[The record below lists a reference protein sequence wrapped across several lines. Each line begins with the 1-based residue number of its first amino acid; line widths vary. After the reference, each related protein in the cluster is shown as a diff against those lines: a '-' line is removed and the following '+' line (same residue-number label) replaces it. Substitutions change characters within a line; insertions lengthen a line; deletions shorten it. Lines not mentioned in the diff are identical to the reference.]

1 MNSSDR
7 ATVTLDL
14 QTGDTLSKLRDLRKA
29 LAELNARRLDFL
41 DQGLTGPAQVVERDM
56 SKIQTK
62 INKITSSID
71 TANRTLKRL
80 DQATPK
86 ELQHTIRL
94 LNKAINSGEIER
106 GSEKWNAYQRAVAEA
121 KAELARIYEEQRA
134 LGRSTSESASA
145 FGKAWGG
152 VSQVF
157 LGVKSAIQSVMGSL
171 SEYTQA
177 FASMDE
183 HMAAV
188 RKYTGMT
195 TEEVDDLN
203 VAFQNMDTRT
213 SREELNDLAADAGRL
228 GIQGKQAVLD
238 FVQAA
243 DLINIAL
250 GEDLGEDA
258 VKNIGKLADVFGDT
272 QRMGLK
278 QAMLS
283 TASTINELAQSSSAS
298 EPYLMEFA
306 SRLGGVGASAGMTQA
321 QLLGIAS
328 VMDQNKVNVEKGA
341 TAMQNILN
349 SLFAD
354 TAKMAKGAGLDVQ
367 QFSELLKKDANEALL
382 TFLEA
387 LNSKGGMDGIAPV
400 LKELG
405 MSGAGVTQT
414 LTTLAARTDQLR
426 STQEQAAAA
435 FAAGNSVVK
444 EAAVANDTAAAKL
457 EKAQNRLNDLRV
469 QLGGAVLPV
478 VVSCMDVMTK
488 AGTILQLLVQHIARN
503 ATTWAALTAAVVIYT
518 AAVKASQ
525 LQTAL
530 HTAATKALTAATKAL
545 TAAVAAKNAVVKVAT
560 ALALSLRIAYYAAT
574 GQAVALRAAQIAL
587 NRTMKANPYML
598 VASLLLAIGTAIAAL
613 ISKTRELSA
622 AEKERRR
629 TLQEIGDAERAANS
643 QIAEQKGRVEL
654 LSAIIRDNNRTLGER
669 RKALAELRNIVPG
682 YLGELTKEGKLIND
696 NKSAIDNYIK
706 SLRNMALQ
714 KAIQDKYTQ
723 AVKEEMDAQLAA
735 EAWERGARNRQSL
748 MRAQGDRGY
757 VEKSYMVDEKGSS
770 MTYKMKSENQTI
782 LDADNAKASQYR
794 AKQAAAAARR
804 STLENF
810 ARRNELDLTA
820 SNTNTPAEPTTTTNT
835 TSTTTTS
842 GGGNGKGGG
851 KDNTDPRAEEARK
864 MQEAAERQK
873 VEWQAMYQEGLMLHS
888 DYTEK
893 TLQLDIDTATKQ
905 RDLYKDGESE
915 RTKYEKA
922 RLDAEKSMADQK
934 QAWSMAEIA
943 TKEKAELAALRD
955 QYARGEI
962 TQKDYEQKCTDVK
975 LDALKRR
982 AKLAE
987 EYGNKEAAAEY
998 NAQYEA
1004 AQQDAAIERRKQYEA
1019 KVAALRQEYAQK
1031 SAEERMAIE
1040 LATLEAVYNA
1050 TDEAGN
1056 RISDMTEAQYKRIK
1070 ALIGLKYKG
1079 KGGEIDKE
1087 KQAGAERAL
1096 KMADYTG
1103 PRTGGGIGDGDFGF
1117 SGIAS
1122 AAYTIQ
1128 QQNEVYKNL
1137 ERLRQEDRISQQE
1150 YEAACTEMDKQ
1161 RYQNM
1166 AAVAEAAYAS
1176 VSAIMNSVSNLMQAN
1191 LAIEEKKIN
1200 RRYDAE
1206 IKAAGKNS
1214 KKAKKLE
1221 EQRQAELAKV
1231 KAKYA
1236 KKQAAAQ
1243 IAMAVAQTALN
1254 ALKAYAAMADIP
1266 VVGPALGAVAA
1277 ALAVAAGGIQIAT
1290 IKKQAEAQSEY
1301 YAGGF
1306 TGGNRYKQPAGVVH
1320 EGEFVANHQAVQNP
1334 AILPVLR
1341 LIDAAQRN
1349 NTVASLTADDVSR
1362 TLGAPAATAA
1372 ATTATASN
1380 TADTAA
1386 AAENTAVIA
1395 AGLRTDNATAADN
1408 GNATLARLNENLE
1421 RGIKAVVTIDGND
1434 GVAKNLERYNKLQR
1448 PL

>member
-1 MNSSDR
+1 MNSNDR

-14 QTGDTLSKLRDLRKA
+14 QTGDTLAKLRDLRKA

-41 DQGLTGPAQVVERDM
+41 DRGLEGPAQVVERDM
-56 SKIQTK
+56 SKIQAK

-80 DQATPK
+80 DEATPK

-106 GSEKWNAYQRAVAEA
+106 GSEKWNAYQRAVGEA

-134 LGRSTSESASA
+134 LGRSTTEAASA

-171 SEYTQA
+171 NEYTQA

-195 TEEVDDLN
+195 TEEVGDLN
-203 VAFQNMDTRT
+203 AAFQNMDTRT
-213 SREELNDLAADAGRL
+213 SREALNDLAADAGRL
-228 GIQGKQAVLD
+228 GIQGKQSVLD

-258 VKNIGKLADVFGDT
+258 VKNIGKLADVFGDS
-272 QRMGLK
+272 QRLGLK

-349 SLFAD
+349 ALFAD

-367 QFSELLKKDANEALL
+367 QFTALLKKDANEALL

-478 VVSCMDVMTK
+478 VVSCMDVITK
-488 AGTILQLLVQHIARN
+488 AGTVLQLLVQHIARN
-503 ATTWAALTAAVVIYT
+503 ATTWAALTAAVVLYT

-530 HTAATKALTAATKAL
+530 HTAATKAL

-587 NRTMKANPYML
+587 NATMKANPYML

-629 TLQEIGDAERAANS
+629 TLQEIGEAERSANA

-723 AVKEEMDAQLAA
+723 AVKKEMDAQLAA

-748 MRAQGDRGY
+748 MRAQGDKGY
-757 VEKSYMVDEKGSS
+757 VEQSYIVDEKGTS

-794 AKQAAAAARR
+794 QKQAAAASRR
-804 STLENF
+804 ATLENF

-820 SNTNTPAEPTTTTNT
+820 NNANTPAEPTTTTTN

-842 GGGNGKGGG
+842 GGDNGKGGG
-851 KDNTDPRAEEARK
+851 NDKTDPLAEEARK
-864 MQEAAERQK
+864 MQEAAERKK

-922 RLDAEKSMADQK
+922 RLDAEKRMADQK

-943 TKEKAELAALRD
+943 TNEKAELAALRD

-982 AKLAE
+982 AKLAK

-998 NAQYEA
+998 NDQYEA
-1004 AQQDAAIERRKQYEA
+1004 AQQDAAIERRKQYEE
-1019 KVAALRQEYAQK
+1019 KVAALRKEYAQK
-1031 SAEERMAIE
+1031 SAAERMAIE

-1050 TDEAGN
+1050 TDEEGN
-1056 RISDMTEAQYKRIK
+1056 RISEMTESQYKRLK
-1070 ALIGLKYKG
+1070 ALIALKYEG
-1079 KGGEIDKE
+1079 KGGEVDKE

-1096 KMADYTG
+1096 KMAEYK
-1103 PRTGGGIGDGDFGF
+1103 GGRSVGGMGDVDFGI
-1117 SGIAS
+1117 SGLAN
-1122 AAYTIQ
+1122 AAYNIQ
-1128 QQNEVYKNL
+1128 QQNEAYENL
-1137 ERLRQEDRISQQE
+1137 EKLRQQDLISQEE
-1150 YEAACTEMDKQ
+1150 Y
-1161 RYQNM
+1161 N
-1166 AAVAEAAYAS
+1166 AAVEALDEQRLGKMVELSQAAYSS
-1176 VSAIMNSVSNLMQAN
+1176 VSAIMNSVSGLMQAN
-1191 LAIEEKKIN
+1191 ASIEEKRIAKK
-1200 RRYDAE
+1200 YDAE

-1221 EQRQAELAKV
+1221 EQKQAEIAKV
-1231 KAKYA
+1231 RSKYA

-1254 ALKAYAAMADIP
+1254 ALKAYAAMADIK
-1266 VVGPALGAVAA
+1266 VVGPALGAIAA
-1277 ALAVAAGGIQIAT
+1277 AAAVAAGAIQIAT

-1408 GNATLARLNENLE
+1408 GNATLARLNENIE

>member
-14 QTGDTLSKLRDLRKA
+14 QTGDTLSKLRDLRNA
-29 LAELNARRLDFL
+29 LAELNAKKQAFI
-41 DQGLTGPAQVVERDM
+41 DQGLTGPAQGLDKDIY
-56 SKIQTK
+56 KIESQ
-62 INKITSSID
+62 INKMTSSIA
-71 TANRTLKRL
+71 TAERTLKRL
-80 DQATPK
+80 DQATPN
-86 ELQHTIRL
+86 ELKQTIRL

-106 GSEKWNAYQRAVAEA
+106 GSDKWNAYQRAVGEA
-121 KAELARIYEEQRA
+121 KAELARINEEQRA

-171 SEYTQA
+171 NEYTQA

-203 VAFQNMDTRT
+203 AAFQNMDTRT
-213 SREELNDLAADAGRL
+213 SREALNDLAADAGRL
-228 GIQGKQAVLD
+228 GIQGKQAVLE

-258 VKNIGKLADVFGDT
+258 VKNIGKLADVFGDS
-272 QRMGLK
+272 QRLGLK

-349 SLFAD
+349 ALFAD

-367 QFSELLKKDANEALL
+367 QFSALLKKDANEALL

-444 EAAVANDTAAAKL
+444 EAAVANDTASAKL

-478 VVSCMDVMTK
+478 VVSCMDVMIK
-488 AGTILQLLVQHIARN
+488 AGTVLQLLVQHIARN
-503 ATTWAALTAAVVIYT
+503 ATTWAALTAAVVLYT

-530 HTAATKALTAATKAL
+530 HTAATKALTAA
-545 TAAVAAKNAVVKVAT
+545 VAAKNAVVKVAT
-560 ALALSLRIAYYAAT
+560 ALAISLRIAYYAAT

-587 NRTMKANPYML
+587 NQTMKANPYML

-748 MRAQGDRGY
+748 MRAQGDSGY
-757 VEKSYMVDEKGSS
+757 KTVMTAIGPGQVVSGVEKTD
-770 MTYKMKSENQTI
+770 NQKA
-782 LDADNAKASQYR
+782 LDADNAKAAKYR
-794 AKQAAAAARR
+794 QQQAAAASRR
-804 STLENF
+804 ATYENF

-820 SNTNTPAEPTTTTNT
+820 NNANTPTEPTTTT
-835 TSTTTTS
+835 TTTTTTSS

-851 KDNTDPRAEEARK
+851 KDNTDPRAEDARK

-905 RDLYKDGESE
+905 RDLYKDGENE
-915 RTKYEKA
+915 RTKYEKQ
-922 RLDAEKSMADQK
+922 RLDAEKRMADQK

-943 TKEKAELAALRD
+943 TNEKAALAALRD

-982 AKLAE
+982 AKLAK
-987 EYGNKEAAAEY
+987 EYGNKEAEAEY

-1004 AQQDAAIERRKQYEA
+1004 AQQDAAIERRKQYEE
-1019 KVAALRQEYAQK
+1019 KVAALRKEYAQK

-1056 RISDMTEAQYKRIK
+1056 RISEMTEAQYKRIK
-1070 ALIGLKYKG
+1070 ALIGLKYEG

-1096 KMADYTG
+1096 KMAEYTG
-1103 PRTGGGIGDGDFGF
+1103 PRTGGGIGDGDFGI
-1117 SGIAS
+1117 SGLAS
-1122 AAYTIQ
+1122 AAYNIQ
-1128 QQNEVYKNL
+1128 KQNEAYENL
-1137 ERLRQEDRISQQE
+1137 EKLRQQDLISQEE
-1150 YEAACTEMDKQ
+1150 Y
-1161 RYQNM
+1161 N
-1166 AAVAEAAYAS
+1166 AAVEALDEQRLGKMVELSQAAYSS
-1176 VSAIMNSVSNLMQAN
+1176 VSAIMNSVSGLMQAN
-1191 LAIEEKKIN
+1191 ASIEEKRIAKK
-1200 RRYDAE
+1200 YDAE

-1221 EQRQAELAKV
+1221 EQKQAEIAKV
-1231 KAKYA
+1231 RSKYA

-1254 ALKAYAAMADIP
+1254 ALKAYAAMADIK
-1266 VVGPALGAVAA
+1266 VVGPALGAIAA
-1277 ALAVAAGGIQIAT
+1277 AAAVAAGAIQIAT

-1408 GNATLARLNENLE
+1408 GNATLARLNENIE

>member
-1 MNSSDR
+1 MNNTDR
-7 ATVTLDL
+7 TTVVLDL
-14 QTGDTLSKLRDLRKA
+14 QTGSSIPRLEELRKK
-29 LAELNARRLDFL
+29 LAELNEKRQALIRSHGDTTDVDKRIAKTETQLN
-41 DQGLTGPAQVVERDM
+41 R
-56 SKIQTK
+56 
-62 INKITSSID
+62 ITSSIESAD
-71 TANRTLKRL
+71 RALRRL
-80 DQATPK
+80 DKATPN
-86 ELQHTIRL
+86 ELKKTIRL
-94 LNKAINSGEIER
+94 LNNALNSGEIER
-106 GSEKWNAYQRAVAEA
+106 GSAKWEAYQKAVAAA
-121 KAELARIYEEQRA
+121 KAELSKINEEQKA
-134 LGRSTSESASA
+134 LARSGTESASA

-157 LGVKSAIQSVMGSL
+157 LAVKSALESAMGAVSG
-171 SEYTQA
+171 YVQA

-183 HMAAV
+183 HMAGV
-188 RKYTGMT
+188 RKYAGMT
-195 TEEVDDLN
+195 TAEVEDLN
-203 VAFQNMDTRT
+203 EAFKGMDTRT
-213 SREELNDLAADAGRL
+213 SREALNDLAADAGRL
-228 GIQGKQAVLD
+228 GLKGKDDVLA

-250 GEDLGEDA
+250 GKDLGEDA

-272 QRMGLK
+272 QRLGLK

-306 SRLGGVGASAGMTQA
+306 NRLGGVASASGMTQA
-321 QLLGIAS
+321 QIIGLAS

-341 TAMQNILN
+341 TAVQNIIN
-349 SLFAD
+349 ALFSD

-367 QFSELLKKDANEALL
+367 QFTQLLRTDANEALL
-382 TFLEA
+382 VFLEA
-387 LNSKGGMDGIAPV
+387 LNSKGGMAGIAPV
-400 LKELG
+400 LKELN

-414 LTTLAARTDQLR
+414 LTTLAARTQQLR
-426 STQEQAAAA
+426 DTQSEAAAA
-435 FAAGNSVVK
+435 FALGTSVAK

-469 QLGGAVLPV
+469 EVGSALLPV
-478 VVSCMDVMTK
+478 VVSMMDTLTK
-488 AGTILQLLVQHIARN
+488 AGAVLQIMVQHITRN

-525 LQTAL
+525 IQTAL
-530 HTAATKALTAATKAL
+530 HTAATKALTV
-545 TAAVAAKNAVVKVAT
+545 AVAAKNAVVKVAT

-587 NRTMKANPYML
+587 NATMKANPYML
-598 VASLLLAIGTAIAAL
+598 VASLLLAIGTAIGTL

-654 LSAIIRDNNRTLGER
+654 LSAIIRDNNRTLAER

-748 MRAQGDRGY
+748 MRAQGDSGY
-757 VEKSYMVDEKGSS
+757 KTVMTAIGPGQVVSGVEKTD
-770 MTYKMKSENQTI
+770 NQKL

-794 AKQAAAAARR
+794 QKQAAAASRR
-804 STLENF
+804 ATLENF

-820 SNTNTPAEPTTTTNT
+820 NNANTPTEPTTTTTT

-842 GGGNGKGGG
+842 GGGKGNGGG
-851 KDNTDPRAEEARK
+851 KSDNDPRAEEARK

-915 RTKYEKA
+915 RTKYEKE
-922 RLDAEKSMADQK
+922 RLDAEKRMSDQK

-962 TQKDYEQKCTDVK
+962 TQKDYEQRCTDVK
-975 LDALKRR
+975 LNALKRR
-982 AKLAE
+982 AALAK

-1004 AQQDAAIERRKQYEA
+1004 AQQDAAIERRKQYEE
-1019 KVAALRQEYAQK
+1019 KVAALRKEYAQK

-1070 ALIGLKYKG
+1070 ALIGLKYEG
-1079 KGGEIDKE
+1079 KGGEIDKD

-1096 KMADYTG
+1096 RMAEYTG

-1161 RYQNM
+1161 RYENM

-1176 VSAIMNSVSNLMQAN
+1176 VSALMNSVSNLMQAN
-1191 LAIEEKKIN
+1191 MAIEEKKIN

-1231 KAKYA
+1231 KRKYA

-1243 IAMAVAQTALN
+1243 IAMAIAQTAVN

-1266 VVGPALGAVAA
+1266 VVGPALGAIAA
-1277 ALAVAAGGIQIAT
+1277 AMATAAGAIQIAT
-1290 IKKQAEAQSEY
+1290 IKKQADAQAEY
-1301 YAGGF
+1301 YEGGF
-1306 TGGNRYKQPAGVVH
+1306 TGGNRYKKAAGVVH
-1320 EGEFVANHQAVQNP
+1320 EGEFVANHSTVNNP

-1341 LIDAAQRN
+1341 LIDSAQRN
-1349 NTVASLTADDVSR
+1349 NTVASLTAEDVSR
-1362 TLGAPAATAA
+1362 ALGAPAATAA
-1372 ATTATASN
+1372 ATAATAVH
-1380 TADTAA
+1380 TADTATA
-1386 AAENTAVIA
+1386 AADTAAIT
-1395 AGLRTDNATAADN
+1395 AGLRNDNAAANDH
-1408 GNATLARLNENLE
+1408 GAAAIARLNEHIE
-1421 RGIKAVVTIDGND
+1421 HGIKAVVTIDGND
-1434 GVAKNLERYNKLQR
+1434 GVAKNLERYNKLNR